1 MECLSFFDMCVVFL
15 ILTSILL
22 YIYGI
27 WPYGVW
33 KSLGVDGPQPLPF
46 LGNHYQLTAEGNE
59 QCVRK
64 WSNVYGRTFGIYV
77 GRRPMLVT
85 TDLDILKEVLVKY
98 FNIFTDR
105 FEKFEI
111 FPDEIRAMLSVA
123 GGEQWERIRHLLTPT
138 FSTGKLKLMEHHF
151 HRCSAQLTTNIKEAA
166 GKGQKIDVRKYFA
179 GYTLDVIAATSFGIE
194 VNSQKDLDNPL
205 AKDVSTILQDI
216 ASSEGLLMLLKNAF
230 PFLTPL
236 FKFLGMHFFQ
246 PRGWKSFLKNLHC
259 IIQERKREGNQK
271 EKPDFLQLILSYEE
285 AQSSGKEELK
295 VLSRLEVIA
304 QATVFFVAG
313 YETTAATLQSLAY
326 NLALYP
332 DVQEKIVREFEEQLG
347 DELPTYE
354 DVTKLKYLHSAIMET
369 LRMYPPLNSV
379 NRMASEEVTIKG
391 ITIPKGAGVMIP
403 IANVM
408 KDPEYFPEPDKFDP
422 ERFYEGS
429 VNPVSF
435 LAFGYGPRLCIG
447 MRLALLEMKI
457 AMVHVLRKVKFVK
470 TDDLQENLRTK
481 PGSFI
486 SFPAQVIAVKA
497 ILRDSPAAC

>member
-1 MECLSFFDMCVVFL
+1 MHVPDFS
-15 ILTSILL
+15 
-22 YIYGI
+22 
-27 WPYGVW
+27 
-33 KSLGVDGPQPLPF
+33 QPL
-46 LGNHYQLTAEGNE
+46 
-59 QCVRK
+59 
-64 WSNVYGRTFGIYV
+64 GIS
-77 GRRPMLVT
+77 L
-85 TDLDILKEVLVKY
+85 E
-98 FNIFTDR
+98 
-105 FEKFEI
+105 
-111 FPDEIRAMLSVA
+111 
-123 GGEQWERIRHLLTPT
+123 
-138 FSTGKLKLMEHHF
+138 MEHHF

-216 ASSEGLLMLLKNAF
+216 ASSEGLLMLLKIE
-230 PFLTPL
+230 LL
-236 FKFLGMHFFQ
+236 
-246 PRGWKSFLKNLHC
+246 
-259 IIQERKREGNQK
+259 

-295 VLSRLEVIA
+295 GKLEVIA

-470 TDDLQENLRTK
+470 TDDLQVRRQPERY
-481 PGSFI
+481 
-486 SFPAQVIAVKA
+486 
-497 ILRDSPAAC
+497 R